1 MHHYTKKGE
10 PLSCPRCSSTMLG
23 QEIKATDGGH
33 TSEFA
38 VRCGACN
45 AVVGYWAYG
54 SWDPETVA
62 HWEQYARKRNPPKT
76 LRHALADLGRALRS
90 LGRAILRNAR
100 GRL

>member
-1 MHHYTKKGE
+1 MNHYTKEGE

-23 QEIKATDGGH
+23 REVKATDGGH

-38 VRCGACN
+38 VRCGGCN

-54 SWDPETVA
+54 YWEPETVA
-62 HWEQYARKRNPPKT
+62 HWKRYSRKT
-76 LRHALADLGRALRS
+76 LRQALADLGRALRS
-90 LGRAILRNAR
+90 LARAILRNAR